1 MTTENEQL
9 VQQTMAQLIGDG
21 GVAAVEHLV
30 SEDFRHYRPEGLVR
44 TKSEWLAD
52 ISRSLLSLEG
62 MQVEILHLLSDGDY
76 VVIHTRRRLPDGKP
90 GIVVVDILRIADGQF
105 TEVWELVEPVA
116 SAQAHLTWWEL

>member
-21 GVAAVEHLV
+21 GVGAVEHLL
-30 SEDFRHYRPEGLVR
+30 SEDFRHYRPEGLIR
-44 TKSEWLAD
+44 NKSEWLAD
-52 ISRSLLSLEG
+52 ISQSLLSLEG
-62 MQVEILHLLSDGDY
+62 MQVEILHLFSDGDY

-90 GIVVVDILRIADGQF
+90 GIVVVDILRITDGQF
-105 TEVWELVEPVA
+105 VEVWELVEPIA